1 MSSTCSTY
9 HTKYRTVRKPPSTED
24 SNRDSR
30 HNRKD
35 KDLEKQVLVCEQDR
49 LPDSS
54 IEWELYAFGD
64 VTSGILIHG

>member
-24 SNRDSR
+24 RNRDSR

-35 KDLEKQVLVCEQDR
+35 KDLEKQVLVCEQE
-49 LPDSS
+49 LTAVSNG
-54 IEWELYAFGD
+54 ELYAFGD